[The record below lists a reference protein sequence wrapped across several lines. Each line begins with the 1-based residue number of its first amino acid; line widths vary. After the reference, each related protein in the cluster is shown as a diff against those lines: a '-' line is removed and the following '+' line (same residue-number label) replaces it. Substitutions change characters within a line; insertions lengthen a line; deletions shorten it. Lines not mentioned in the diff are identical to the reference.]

1 MPKVSA
7 NGIEIYYEIHGT
19 GHPLVL
25 IAGLSYSH
33 WQWHKMMPGLAE
45 QFCVILFDNR
55 GIGQTDKP
63 DGPYSASMLAADTA
77 GLLEA
82 LDVERATVMGHS
94 MGGFV
99 AQELALE
106 RPDLVSE
113 LILAATH
120 FGGPDHVP
128 ITEEAMAVFADISGD
143 PVERFRRGLAVS
155 TAPGFAEENPGII
168 EEWMAYRVQ
177 NPIEQGPYQA
187 QLAVGMGLVS
197 EEAAYAHR
205 LHRVQAPTLI
215 LFGEHDKVVPPAN
228 AQLLADKIP
237 DSAVNILPDAGH
249 FFPLETPDAAVQAIV
264 DFLNSQAR
272 SDGESKDAS

>member
-7 NGIEIYYEIHGT
+7 NGIEIYYETHGA
-19 GHPLVL
+19 GRPLVL
-25 IAGLSYSH
+25 ISGLSYSH
-33 WQWHKMMPGLAE
+33 WQWHKMIPSLAE
-45 QFCVILFDNR
+45 HFRVVAFDNR

-63 DGPYSASMLAADTA
+63 DGPYSAPMLAADTA
-77 GLLEA
+77 GLLDA
-82 LDVERATVMGHS
+82 LEIEQAAVMGHS

-128 ITEEAMAVFADISGD
+128 ITEEAMAVLSDTAGD
-143 PVERFRRGLAVS
+143 PMERFRRGLAVS
-155 TAPGFAEENPGII
+155 TAPGFADRRPGVI
-168 EEWMAYRVQ
+168 EKWLAYRAQ
-177 NPIEQGPYQA
+177 NPIEPGPYQA
-187 QLAVGMGLVS
+187 QLTVGLALAD

-205 LHRVQAPTLI
+205 LHRVQAPALI
-215 LFGEHDKVVPPAN
+215 LFGQHDKVVPPAN
-228 AQLLADKIP
+228 AYLLAEKIP
-237 DSAVNILPDAGH
+237 DSTVKILPDAGH

-264 DFLNSQAR
+264 DFLRAVRQAIW
-272 SDGESKDAS
+272 

>member
-7 NGIEIYYEIHGT
+7 NGIEIYYEIHGD

-33 WQWHKMMPGLAE
+33 WQWHKMVPGLAE
-45 QFCVILFDNR
+45 QFRVILFDNR

-63 DGPYSASMLAADTA
+63 EGPYSAPMLAADTA

-82 LDVERATVMGHS
+82 LDVERAAVMGHS

-113 LILAATH
+113 LILASTH

-143 PVERFRRGLAVS
+143 PMERFRRGLAVV
-155 TAPGFAEENPGII
+155 TAPGFAEENAAVI
-168 EEWMAYRVQ
+168 EEWMAYRAQ
-177 NPIEQGPYQA
+177 NPIEPGPYQA

-237 DSAVNILPDAGH
+237 NSAVTILPDAGH
-249 FFPLETPDAAVQAIV
+249 FFPLETPDAAVQAVV
-264 DFLNSQAR
+264 DFMDAQAR
-272 SDGESKDAS
+272 SDEKSSDAS